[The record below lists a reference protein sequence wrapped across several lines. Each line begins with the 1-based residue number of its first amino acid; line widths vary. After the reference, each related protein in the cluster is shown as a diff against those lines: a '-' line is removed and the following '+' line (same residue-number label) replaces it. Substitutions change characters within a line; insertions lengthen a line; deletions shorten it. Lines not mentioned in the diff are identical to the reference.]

1 MSDLIDK
8 LNTLIRAKVNSSLGG
23 GGTVDRD
30 DRRPP
35 ISDREIDTQLA
46 TLRQQIDTA
55 LNAEDAMQKRLDDA
69 NAQIDA
75 LDRQVDAAL
84 LDGNDV
90 QARTL
95 TQQLQRQRQQ
105 AAMSAADLEDHRR
118 ATSSLI
124 EQVNELEALVSDARA
139 RETQNQGEP
148 LPTEYVSASQ
158 PPAQTESQ
166 AVPVSVRVPI
176 NRPAAPTTTPPKPS
190 ESATPAKSPPSSAD
204 TDEEL
209 ARRRARLSGPDK
221 S

>member
-1 MSDLIDK
+1 MSDLFDK
-8 LNTLIRAKVNSSLGG
+8 LNTLIRAKVNSSLGA
-23 GGTVDRD
+23 GGTTDRD

-46 TLRQQIDTA
+46 TLRQQIDAA
-55 LNAEDAMQKRLDDA
+55 LNAEDGMQKQLDDA

-84 LDGNDV
+84 LDGDDI

-139 RETQNQGEP
+139 RETLNQGEP
-148 LPTEYVSASQ
+148 LPTESVSPGQ
-158 PPAQTESQ
+158 PAAQAESH
-166 AVPVSVRVPI
+166 AAPVSVRIPI
-176 NRPAAPTTTPPKPS
+176 NRPAAPAPPPKPT
-190 ESATPAKSPPSSAD
+190 ESAPASPASPTSAD
-204 TDEEL
+204 TDAEL
-209 ARRRARLSGPDK
+209 ARRRDRLSGPDK
-221 S
+221 P